1 MEYLENRTF
10 DEIPVGDSASLT
22 RTLTEKDI
30 QVFAIMSGDI
40 NPAHVDVEYAQ
51 SEMFHKIIG
60 HGMWGGAL
68 ISTVL
73 GTQLP
78 GPGTIYL
85 GQTIRF
91 KKPVAIGDT
100 LTVKV
105 TATEKNA
112 EKNRIIFTCE
122 CHNQKDEVVMEG
134 QAEVIAPTKK
144 IRRPKAELPEINLRR
159 TKSLFEPYLEKAK
172 KLGSLRTGVIY
183 PVRERVIEAVDA
195 AHQAGY
201 IDPILIGPKERIQHA
216 AEKAGININKY
227 EIIHVEHGH
236 AAVNKA
242 VAMAREDEVGMLV
255 RGGVP
260 RGDLL
265 DAMQRPDIG
274 LTTDLLLSYAAV
286 FDVPT
291 YSKALILTDTLINID
306 PNLEEKRA
314 ITQNAID
321 FALALGIEEPK
332 VAVVAG
338 MNSVNY
344 SMRSTVDA
352 AALCKM
358 AERGQLRRGIL
369 DGPLTFDNAISME
382 VAKAKGIKSPVIGN
396 ADILVLP
403 NVETGNILSEQLE
416 YLAEARNAG
425 IVLGGRVP
433 VLMGHIYD
441 IQLSTVSCALA
452 IIEKH
457 SRGQRGN

>member
-1 MEYLENRTF
+1 
-10 DEIPVGDSASLT
+10 
-22 RTLTEKDI
+22 
-30 QVFAIMSGDI
+30 
-40 NPAHVDVEYAQ
+40 
-51 SEMFHKIIG
+51 
-60 HGMWGGAL
+60 
-68 ISTVL
+68 
-73 GTQLP
+73 
-78 GPGTIYL
+78 
-85 GQTIRF
+85 
-91 KKPVAIGDT
+91 
-100 LTVKV
+100 
-105 TATEKNA
+105 
-112 EKNRIIFTCE
+112 
-122 CHNQKDEVVMEG
+122 MEG